1 MSIKKIGLGIVGLG
15 TVGSGLIEI
24 IKKKNNFYKEKYKL
38 DLVINGISARSKS
51 KKRTFNKK
59 NYSWYLD
66 PVKMVKQPDIDIIV
80 ELIGGS
86 DGLALKLAQNTLK
99 EGKFFVTANKAL
111 IAKHGSKMFEL
122 SNKYNAK
129 FSFEAAVGGGIPII
143 RLMQNSMIVGKTRD
157 IYGILNGTCNYILTQ
172 MREKNISFKKALN
185 EAQKLGFAEANPS
198 DDISGKDAAY
208 KLAILSNLAFGVSS
222 KLSDIYIEG
231 ISGIEE
237 IDIKMSERLGYR
249 ILLLGISTL
258 RNNKVMQRVHPTL
271 VTNKS
276 MLSKVDNELN
286 TIVVNDEYTDKI
298 MILGKGAGQKPTA
311 SSVISDILNISDEN
325 KKKTFFVTSNN
336 KYKLISQ
343 DILNREGKFYIR
355 MGVID
360 KPGVLADITQYFK
373 RQKISIK
380 SMFQLDDKI
389 KNIVP
394 LIFITHKISEKKIK
408 LVLNRMKVLKNIRT
422 QITLLRIEDLE

>member
-1 MSIKKIGLGIVGLG
+1 
-15 TVGSGLIEI
+15 
-24 IKKKNNFYKEKYKL
+24 
-38 DLVINGISARSKS
+38 
-51 KKRTFNKK
+51 
-59 NYSWYLD
+59 
-66 PVKMVKQPDIDIIV
+66 
-80 ELIGGS
+80 
-86 DGLALKLAQNTLK
+86 
-99 EGKFFVTANKAL
+99 
-111 IAKHGSKMFEL
+111 
-122 SNKYNAK
+122 
-129 FSFEAAVGGGIPII
+129 
-143 RLMQNSMIVGKTRD
+143 
-157 IYGILNGTCNYILTQ
+157 
-172 MREKNISFKKALN
+172 
-185 EAQKLGFAEANPS
+185 
-198 DDISGKDAAY
+198 
-208 KLAILSNLAFGVSS
+208 
-222 KLSDIYIEG
+222 
-231 ISGIEE
+231 
-237 IDIKMSERLGYR
+237 
-249 ILLLGISTL
+249 
-258 RNNKVMQRVHPTL
+258 MQRVHPTL

-380 SMFQLDDKI
+380 SMLQLDDKI